1 MKSNMPD
8 RVPKLC
14 GGDLELGNF
23 ITGLDG
29 TGRTGPAA
37 ARALLAEFDGFGD
50 RSFHTPALSPFAPA
64 TGLLQSPA
72 APECDNGGGAWAGW
86 SSRDWGRKFLP
97 ANGGCAYIDLDH
109 LELCLPEVR
118 SAADHVAS
126 WHAMLRLAQRAMR
139 SANRRLPA
147 GQRIHV
153 HANNSDGQSQ
163 SYGGHLNVLISRAA
177 WECIFHEKIHYLLY
191 LASFLVSSMVYG
203 GQGKVGSENGR
214 PPVPFQ
220 LSQRADFLETVTG
233 VQTTYR
239 RPIVNARDEPLAG
252 RSLTTTE
259 GPEQRLARLHVI
271 SLDTTL
277 CHVAGLLKV
286 GTLQIML
293 AMIEAGEPFTQDLML
308 EDPVGAVVRWSHDP
322 TLAHCERTVT
332 GRRVTVV
339 EHQQM
344 YFDAAAA
351 CADRVALGDFVPG
364 VVQILDLWGDTLLK
378 LHARDHE
385 TLSRRLDWVLKRSF
399 LERAMERRP
408 ELTWTSPQVKHLDH
422 LFSSLD
428 PSTGLYIQAERDG
441 LVDRVVSGE
450 EIDKFTRQPPTNT
463 RAWTRSMVLRA
474 AGDRVEHVDWDE
486 VRLRD
491 TRGPWPETST
501 IRLPDPLG
509 YTREWFERLLA
520 HSGHPDAAIDWMSEP
535 TGQTSYH

>member
-1 MKSNMPD
+1 MMKSDIPE

-23 ITGLDG
+23 MTGLDG
-29 TGRTGPAA
+29 TGCTGATA
-37 ARALLAEFDGFGD
+37 SRALLAEFDGFGD
-50 RSFHTPALSPFAPA
+50 RSFHAPA
-64 TGLLQSPA
+64 VSPLAPAGLQPSGVR
-72 APECDNGGGAWAGW
+72 ECDNNGAAWAGW

-118 SAADHVAS
+118 SAADHVAC
-126 WHAMLRLAQRAMR
+126 WHAMLRLAQRAMH

-177 WECIFHEKIHYLLY
+177 WECIFHEKLHYLLY

-214 PPVPFQ
+214 PPVSFQ
-220 LSQRADFLETVTG
+220 LSQRADFLETVMG

-239 RPIVNARDEPLAG
+239 RPIVNARDEPLVG
-252 RSLTTTE
+252 RALTAAE
-259 GPEQRLARLHVI
+259 DPGQRLARLHVI

-286 GTLQIML
+286 GTLQIVL
-293 AMIEAGEPFTQDLML
+293 GMIEAGEKFCQDLML
-308 EDPVGAVVRWSHDP
+308 DDPVGAVVRWSHDP
-322 TLAHCERTVT
+322 TLGHHELTVT
-332 GRRVTVV
+332 GRGVTVV

-344 YFDAAAA
+344 YLEAAVA
-351 CADRVALGDFVPG
+351 CADRVGLGDYVPG
-364 VVQILDLWGDTLLK
+364 VAQILELWDDTLVKLK
-378 LHARDHE
+378 ARDHE
-385 TLSRRLDWVLKRSF
+385 TLARRLDWVLKRAF
-399 LERAMERRP
+399 LERALEHRP
-408 ELTWTSPQVKHLDH
+408 DLSWTSPQLKHLDH

-428 PSTGLYIQAERDG
+428 PSTGLYLQAERDG
-441 LVDRVVSGE
+441 LVDRVVSADQ
-450 EIDKFTRQPPTNT
+450 IDRFTRQPPTNT

-474 AGDRVEHVDWDE
+474 AGDRVEYVDWDE
-486 VRLRD
+486 VRIRD
-491 TRGPWPETST
+491 TRGPWFETST

-509 YTREWFERLLA
+509 YTREWFDRLLA
-520 HSGHPDAAIDWMSEP
+520 QSGHADAAIDWMSEP
-535 TGQTSYH
+535 ARRTSYH

>member
-1 MKSNMPD
+1 M
-8 RVPKLC
+8 
-14 GGDLELGNF
+14 
-23 ITGLDG
+23 TGLDG
-29 TGRTGPAA
+29 TGCTGATA
-37 ARALLAEFDGFGD
+37 SRALLAEFDGFGD
-50 RSFHTPALSPFAPA
+50 RSFHAPA
-64 TGLLQSPA
+64 VSPLAPAGLQPSGV
-72 APECDNGGGAWAGW
+72 PECDNNGAAWAGW

-118 SAADHVAS
+118 SAADHVAC
-126 WHAMLRLAQRAMR
+126 WHAMLRLAQRAMH

-177 WECIFHEKIHYLLY
+177 WECIFHEKLHYLLY

-220 LSQRADFLETVTG
+220 LSQRADFLETVMG

-239 RPIVNARDEPLAG
+239 RPIVNARDEPLVG
-252 RSLTTTE
+252 RSPTTAE
-259 GPEQRLARLHVI
+259 DPGQRLARLHVI

-286 GTLQIML
+286 GTLQIVL
-293 AMIEAGEPFTQDLML
+293 AMIEAGGPFSQDLML
-308 EDPVGAVVRWSHDP
+308 DDPVGAVVRWSHDP
-322 TLAHCERTVT
+322 TLCHREHTVT

-344 YFDAAAA
+344 YLEAAVA
-351 CADRVALGDFVPG
+351 CADRVGLGDYVPG
-364 VVQILDLWGDTLLK
+364 VAQILELWDDTLVKLK
-378 LHARDHE
+378 AGDHE
-385 TLSRRLDWVLKRSF
+385 TLARRLDWVLKRAF
-399 LERAMERRP
+399 LERALEHRP
-408 ELTWTSPQVKHLDH
+408 DLSWTSPQLKHLDH

-428 PSTGLYIQAERDG
+428 PSTGLYLQAERDG
-441 LVDRVVSGE
+441 LVDRVVSADQ
-450 EIDKFTRQPPTNT
+450 IDRFTRQPPTNT

-474 AGDRVEHVDWDE
+474 AGDRVEYVDWDE
-486 VRLRD
+486 VRIRD
-491 TRGPWPETST
+491 TRGPWFETST

-509 YTREWFERLLA
+509 YTREWFDRLLA
-520 HSGHPDAAIDWMSEP
+520 QSGHADAAIDWMSEP
-535 TGQTSYH
+535 ARQTSYH

>member
-1 MKSNMPD
+1 M
-8 RVPKLC
+8 
-14 GGDLELGNF
+14 
-23 ITGLDG
+23 
-29 TGRTGPAA
+29 
-37 ARALLAEFDGFGD
+37 
-50 RSFHTPALSPFAPA
+50 
-64 TGLLQSPA
+64 
-72 APECDNGGGAWAGW
+72 
-86 SSRDWGRKFLP
+86 
-97 ANGGCAYIDLDH
+97 
-109 LELCLPEVR
+109 
-118 SAADHVAS
+118 
-126 WHAMLRLAQRAMR
+126 
-139 SANRRLPA
+139 
-147 GQRIHV
+147 

-177 WECIFHEKIHYLLY
+177 WECILHEKLHYLLY

-220 LSQRADFLETVTG
+220 LSQRADFLETVMG

-239 RPIVNARDEPLAG
+239 RPIVNARDEPLVG
-252 RSLTTTE
+252 RLLTTPE

-286 GTLQIML
+286 GTLQIVL
-293 AMIEAGEPFTQDLML
+293 AMIEAGEPFSQDLML

-322 TLAHCERTVT
+322 TLTHCEQTVT

-344 YFDAAAA
+344 YFDAAVG

-364 VVQILDLWGDTLLK
+364 VAQILDLWGDTLLK
-378 LHARDHE
+378 LQTRDHE

-399 LERAMERRP
+399 LERAMEHRP

-428 PSTGLYIQAERDG
+428 PSTGLFIQAERDG
-441 LVDRVVSGE
+441 LVDRVVSGDQ
-450 EIDKFTRQPPTNT
+450 IDKFTRQPPTNT

-491 TRGPWPETST
+491 TSGPWPETST
-501 IRLPDPLG
+501 IRLPDPHG

-535 TGQTSYH
+535 AGPRSYH